1 MKQYS
6 LRQRI
11 TLICVVPLLI
21 FGIIIG
27 ILYRFYRQ
35 SNIDQNKNLTISL
48 AKTYS
53 ELVDDNLNDIHTTAL
68 NASSISDVQNYL
80 LTMTN
85 LQKLNAYPVLTFS
98 LNLLARSTV
107 GCRCIFVRSE
117 NLSLLRSTSDFFVYY
132 SALMNDYGMWSSSP
146 PSASF
151 FAGPYHAP
159 GDIDSLCYVYT
170 RMAEYDLRVKAS
182 ESAFDIVTIILIN
195 PMSLLRSGTDD
206 PSTIEG
212 LIFNGQ
218 LISSS
223 GELPEDLASR
233 ISGQANDEIIA
244 VTYQGE
250 EYYLSRMALH
260 DHPDFDYFC
269 LIRIGDVADSMSD
282 IHMFIFAVLIG
293 SVLLVLVLL
302 FLTRQ
307 WVANPITLL
316 VESLKAVTPETTY
329 VARTNLTEFNDVVT
343 AIRSMLENL
352 RESRGRALDAQR
364 NAYEAELSRMS
375 AEMKSYRA
383 QINPHFLFNTLGCIS
398 AMARDCEA
406 QSIEKSCMALAEMCR
421 YAMKSPLFVTLE
433 QDIANASNYMQI
445 MAVRMP
451 GKYDW
456 RVHVDSEASKIPVL
470 SLTLQPLVE
479 NCIEHGFKDCRK
491 KASCVIDLLA
501 LVKDETLRIRLTD
514 NGNGM
519 IEEAVRD
526 VCENMIA
533 DLSYQ
538 NEHIGLNNLW
548 HRLRLAY
555 GDQCRMYFRSRKGF
569 YTQVNIEIPL
579 TPAASAPFS
588 GDSSRV
594 TH

>member
-6 LRQRI
+6 LRRCI

-21 FGIIIG
+21 FGIIIS

-53 ELVDDNLNDIHTTAL
+53 ELVDNNLNDIHTTAL
-68 NASSISDVQNYL
+68 NASSISYVQKYL
-80 LTMTN
+80 LTMTS
-85 LQKLNAYPVLTFS
+85 LQKLNAYPVLTVS

-107 GCRCIFVRSE
+107 GCRSIFVRSE

-132 SALMNDYGMWSSSP
+132 SALMNDYNMWSSSP

-159 GDIDSLCYVYT
+159 GDIDLMCYVYT

-182 ESAFDIVTIILIN
+182 EGASNIVTIILFN
-195 PMSLLRSGTDD
+195 PMSLLRSGKGD
-206 PSTIEG
+206 PHTVEG
-212 LIFNGQ
+212 LIFNGT
-218 LISSS
+218 LFSSPGDLPEELADRISSQS
-223 GELPEDLASR
+223 
-233 ISGQANDEIIA
+233 NDEVVA
-244 VTYQGE
+244 VTYRGE
-250 EYYLSRMALH
+250 EYYLSRMALQG
-260 DHPDFDYFC
+260 HPDFDYFC
-269 LIRIGDVADSMSD
+269 LIRIGDETDRMSD
-282 IHMFIFAVLIG
+282 IRRFTSAVLVG
-293 SVLLVLVLL
+293 SVFLILVLL

-307 WVANPITLL
+307 WVAKPITLL
-316 VESLKAVTPETTY
+316 VESLRAVTPETTY
-329 VARTNLTEFNDVVT
+329 VACTNLTEFNDVVT

-364 NAYEAELSRMS
+364 NAYEAELSHMI
-375 AEMKSYRA
+375 AEMKFYRA

-398 AMARDCEA
+398 AMARDCET

-421 YAMKSPLFVTLE
+421 YAMRSPLFVTLE
-433 QDIANASNYMQI
+433 QDIANTSNYMQI

-456 RVHVDSEASKIPVL
+456 RVRADGEASRLPVL

-479 NCIEHGFKDCRK
+479 NCVEHGFKNFRK

-501 LVKDETLRIRLTD
+501 QVKDGALWIRLTD
-514 NGNGM
+514 NGDGM
-519 IEEAVRD
+519 TEEAVRN
-526 VCENMIA
+526 VYKNMTA

-555 GDQCRMYFRSRKGF
+555 GDQCRMSFRAQKGF

-588 GDSSRV
+588 GDSSRA
-594 TH
+594 TD